1 MSFESITLQT
11 QEKYDLAKTM
21 QASPCELES
30 WDSATK
36 LCYVLFANIP
46 FIGEYVPS
54 EEQFNDITAAG
65 KELFQRLVKAKYD
78 VNSLNQLEQK
88 ELICAAIFLTQK
100 MDALKNSDDGQLWKY
115 ILSGLGYDELQSAP
129 SWQSCYKKM
138 TELLRLSVRYFAD
151 YGQKYYNTLRIQSLA
166 PADSISELFEIIYS
180 FYKNNLESQYDS
192 YDTAF
197 EILTQNI
204 QKRLSGSDDKDDA
217 QIKFGS
223 GFWAL
228 KSSLKFL
235 LSHEPVYMA
244 AVCDAVAGKMDM
256 LLRGDSPALN
266 TNNRWDILLQ
276 EWFNKKTDAE
286 KKQMQNMRRKRI
298 GDRIISRK
306 EQIKPR
312 YQLENEDIFLCLPN
326 IRLSEITQ
334 RPILKVFQ
342 NGNLLTEHR
351 LSVYG
356 NEMCYTIRECTISLK
371 YIG

>member
-1 MSFESITLQT
+1 MRAG
-11 QEKYDLAKTM
+11 K
-21 QASPCELES
+21 

-192 YDTAF
+192 SDTAF

-276 EWFNKKTDAE
+276 E
-286 KKQMQNMRRKRI
+286 
-298 GDRIISRK
+298 
-306 EQIKPR
+306 
-312 YQLENEDIFLCLPN
+312 
-326 IRLSEITQ
+326 
-334 RPILKVFQ
+334 
-342 NGNLLTEHR
+342 
-351 LSVYG
+351 
-356 NEMCYTIRECTISLK
+356 
-371 YIG
+371 

>member
-1 MSFESITLQT
+1 M
-11 QEKYDLAKTM
+11 
-21 QASPCELES
+21 
-30 WDSATK
+30 
-36 LCYVLFANIP
+36 
-46 FIGEYVPS
+46 
-54 EEQFNDITAAG
+54 
-65 KELFQRLVKAKYD
+65 
-78 VNSLNQLEQK
+78 
-88 ELICAAIFLTQK
+88 
-100 MDALKNSDDGQLWKY
+100 
-115 ILSGLGYDELQSAP
+115 
-129 SWQSCYKKM
+129 
-138 TELLRLSVRYFAD
+138 
-151 YGQKYYNTLRIQSLA
+151 
-166 PADSISELFEIIYS
+166 
-180 FYKNNLESQYDS
+180 
-192 YDTAF
+192 
-197 EILTQNI
+197 TQNI

-306 EQIKPR
+306 EQIKPC

-371 YIG
+371 NIGKTNWAAPLKFQLQIC